1 MEQKLSNLRI
11 KKATLFSHIE
21 MMSTVSDTLFRDF
34 GKVCAE
40 IMQLEKK
47 IVRETKNHFN
57 ED

>member
-1 MEQKLSNLRI
+1 MNEKLNALKV

-40 IMQLEKK
+40 IMQIEKQ
-47 IVRETKNHFN
+47 IFRETENIFTDK
-57 ED
+57 

>member
-40 IMQLEKK
+40 IMQIEKQM
-47 IVRETKNHFN
+47 VRETKNPFDEN
-57 ED
+57 